1 MNIDTKW
8 LKDFLALA
16 ELQHFTRAAE
26 ARNITQPAFG
36 RHIRSLEKA
45 VGKTLIE
52 RTTTPISLTPSGRQ
66 FKNIAFN
73 IISQME
79 DGLNLLNN
87 IDKPLSNPIRIAS
100 PHSLSSPIL
109 LDLIEHSCSEK
120 QRFSIDILRVD
131 FAMESLKDANCDFF
145 LGFEILSL
153 LQPPFQN
160 IKIGHGNFLLTSL
173 ADNAGR
179 PLFNPH
185 ISQTPIIGYSAE
197 SYSARLIEQYQPE
210 VTKLNT
216 YQVFESSMCHLHKEM
231 ALRGKGIAWLPDAL
245 IQDELKTGKLVAIE
259 PLLYRLPYQIRLY
272 RNPSPL
278 RKEAEDFWQEI
289 NRQVKSGWQINYP
302 WETNN

>member
-8 LKDFLALA
+8 LKDFLSLA

-52 RTTTPISLTPSGRQ
+52 RTTTPISLTPAGRQ

-259 PLLYRLPYQIRLY
+259 PFLYRLPYQIRLY

-278 RKEAEDFWQEI
+278 RKEAENFWQEI